1 MLSINI
7 QDKTTLLS
15 DADLAELSNLDI
27 VSLGNQN
34 FHIIQNNKSYTI
46 AILQYEKEEK
56 LLSLSINGKKAQIK
70 IQDKF
75 DLLLKELGM
84 GEVKGTKVNHI
95 KAPMPGL
102 IFELTVKE
110 GDEVK
115 KGDKIL
121 ILEAMKMENVIK
133 AAGDGIVKKI
143 HITKGQ
149 AVEKNQL
156 LIEFQ

>member
-1 MLSINI
+1 MLSITI
-7 QDKTTLLS
+7 QDKTTVLS
-15 DADLAELSNLDI
+15 EETLQQLKSLDL

-34 FHIIQNNKSYTI
+34 FNLIQDNESFNIS
-46 AILQYEKEEK
+46 ILQYDKEEK
-56 LLSLSINGKKAQIK
+56 IMTARINGKVAQIK
-70 IQDKF
+70 VQDKF

-84 GEVKGTKVNHI
+84 SDPKGAKVNHI

-102 IFELTVKE
+102 IFELAVSE
-110 GDEVK
+110 GDQVK
-115 KGDKIL
+115 KGDKVL

-133 AAGDGIVKKI
+133 AAGDGTVKKI
-143 HITKGQ
+143 HINKGQ

>member
-1 MLSINI
+1 MLSISI

-15 DADLAELSNLDI
+15 DEDLTKLSNLDI

-56 LLSLSINGKKAQIK
+56 LLLLSINGKKTQIK

-84 GEVKGTKVNHI
+84 SEVKGTKVNHI

-110 GDEVK
+110 GEEVK

>member
-1 MLSINI
+1 MLSITI
-7 QDKTTLLS
+7 QDKTTVLS
-15 DADLAELSNLDI
+15 EEALQQLKSLDL

-34 FHIIQNNKSYTI
+34 FNLIQENESFNIS
-46 AILQYEKEEK
+46 ILQYDKDEKVMTAR
-56 LLSLSINGKKAQIK
+56 INGKVAQIK
-70 IQDKF
+70 VQDKF

-84 GEVKGTKVNHI
+84 SDAKGAKVNHI

-102 IFELTVKE
+102 IFELSVKE
-110 GDEVK
+110 GDQVK
-115 KGDKIL
+115 KGDKVL

-143 HITKGQ
+143 HINKGQ

>member
-1 MLSINI
+1 MLSITI
-7 QDKTTLLS
+7 QDKTTVLS
-15 DADLAELSNLDI
+15 EETLQQLKSLDL

-34 FHIIQNNKSYTI
+34 FNLIQNNESFNI
-46 AILQYEKEEK
+46 SILQYDKEEK
-56 LLSLSINGKKAQIK
+56 IMTARVNGKVVQIK
-70 IQDKF
+70 VQDKF

-84 GEVKGTKVNHI
+84 SDAKGAKVNHI

-102 IFELTVKE
+102 IFELAVAE
-110 GDEVK
+110 GDQVK
-115 KGDKIL
+115 KGDKVL

-133 AAGDGIVKKI
+133 AAGDGTVKKI
-143 HITKGQ
+143 HINKGQ